1 MPRVFSIQKHFM
13 VRPVCEN
20 NGLVLP
26 KSRRWQDEGGFAT
39 LAGILMVGAIGAATA
54 TLVLFFGSDFSRSVL
69 SAQQSYEAKALAR
82 ACADS
87 ALLEIHDNISYT
99 GFGNLVLSQ
108 GSCEYAI
115 TVTGPTGRLIQSS
128 GTVGEVTRNI
138 EISISRLMPTIS
150 ISSWQDV
157 DEF

>member
-1 MPRVFSIQKHFM
+1 MPRVFNIQEHFM
-13 VRPVCEN
+13 VRPVCDKH
-20 NGLVLP
+20 GFVLP
-26 KSRRWQDEGGFAT
+26 KLHRQWSKGGFAT

-82 ACADS
+82 ACADT
-87 ALLEIHDNISYT
+87 ALLAIHNNISYT
-99 GFGNLVLSQ
+99 GSDSLTLGQ
-108 GSCEYAI
+108 GTCEYVI
-115 TVTGPTGRLIQSS
+115 TVTGPTSRLIQSS